1 MTLNAVSILS
11 DGGRISERL
20 QNFESRPQQLEM
32 AEAVQQAISER
43 SHLMV
48 EAGTGVGKSF
58 AYLIPAILSAADEND
73 CRKPIVISTNTISLQ
88 EQLISRDIP
97 FLNSVLPVEF
107 SAVLVKGRSNYI
119 GLRRMH
125 TALNRSAALFH
136 EQTELD
142 ELRRIAQWSEQTGDG
157 SRSDLEFRPGAD
169 VWDQVQ
175 SEQDNCLGK
184 RCAHHDDCFYYR
196 ARRRVW
202 NADLLVVNHALFF
215 SDLSLRRQGAS
226 VLPDYDI
233 VILDEAHTVESVAA
247 DHLGLSISS
256 GQCDYLLNRL
266 YNDRTQRGLLIQHQL
281 SECQQAVAELRFLA
295 HDFFYD
301 LREWQRVNGS
311 SNGRIRSAPQL
322 ANPLSTALRRLGGQ
336 IAGHASRMDDEDQRM
351 ELTAVGERCGT
362 LSDALDS
369 WMAQTEDNSV
379 YWLEQVGRQNRLTRL
394 MSAPVDVGP
403 VLREELYNRISSVI
417 HTSATL
423 AVGRQNFD
431 FIKTRLGLT
440 HCQTLKLGSPFDY
453 REQVQLILP
462 DDMPDPGGDA
472 EVYREHVCRKI
483 RKYVSQTQG
492 RAFVL
497 FTAYGMLQQCAQ
509 QLTPWFAE
517 HDLDLCCQGDD
528 RSRSQLL
535 DHFRS
540 QPRSVLFGTDSFW
553 QGVDVPGESLCNVII
568 TRLPFAVPDQPLRE
582 ARIETI
588 RHGGGNPFM
597 DYQLPEAIIKLK
609 QGFGRLIRSRSDR
622 GQVVILD
629 PRIRTKRY
637 GQLFLDS
644 LPECELIFDHD

>member
-1 MTLNAVSILS
+1 MTWNAVSILS
-11 DGGRISERL
+11 AGGRISERL
-20 QNFESRPQQLEM
+20 QDFELRPQQLKM
-32 AEAVQQAISER
+32 AEAVQSAIADR
-43 SHLMV
+43 NHLMV

-58 AYLIPAILSAADEND
+58 AYLIPAILSTAEDD
-73 CRKPIVISTNTISLQ
+73 DLRKPIVISTNTISLQ
-88 EQLISRDIP
+88 EQLFSRDIP
-97 FLNSVLPVEF
+97 FLNAVLPVEF
-107 SAVLVKGRSNYI
+107 SAVLAKGRSNYI

-125 TALNRSAALFH
+125 AAVNRSGSLFGD
-136 EQTELD
+136 QSDLD
-142 ELRRIAQWSEQTGDG
+142 DLGRLTAWSEQTGDG
-157 SRSDLEFRPGAD
+157 SRSDLDFRPAAE

-184 RCAHHDDCFYYR
+184 RCAHHDECFYYR

-233 VILDEAHTVESVAA
+233 VILDEAHTVEGVAA

-256 GQCDYLLNRL
+256 GQCDYLLNKL
-266 YNDRTQRGLLIQHQL
+266 YNDRTQRGLLVQHQFQ
-281 SECQQAVAELRFLA
+281 ECQQAVAEIRFLA

-301 LREWQRVNGS
+301 LKCWQQEHCA
-311 SNGRIRSAPQL
+311 SNGRIRATPNV
-322 ANPLSTALRRLGGQ
+322 ANPLSDALRRLGGR
-336 IAGHASRMDDEDQRM
+336 IASHASRLDEEDQRM
-351 ELTAVGERCGT
+351 ELTSVSDRCSALAEGLERW
-362 LSDALDS
+362 LSQA
-369 WMAQTEDNSV
+369 EDNSV
-379 YWLEQVGRQNRLTRL
+379 YWLEQSGRQQKVTRL

-403 VLREELYNRISSVI
+403 VLREELYNRVSSVI

-423 AVGRQNFD
+423 AVGRQNFE
-431 FIKTRLGLT
+431 FTKTRLGIT
-440 HCQTLKLGSPFDY
+440 HCETLELGSPFDY
-453 REQVQLILP
+453 RQQVQLILP
-462 DDMPDPGGDA
+462 ENMPDPSSDGDL
-472 EVYREHVCRKI
+472 YRDSVCDKI
-483 RKYVSQTQG
+483 RKYVLQTQG

-497 FTAYGMLQQCAQ
+497 FTAYRMLQQCAQ
-509 QLTPWFAE
+509 QLTPWFAQ
-517 HDLDLCCQGDD
+517 HNLDLCCQGSD

-540 QPRSVLFGTDSFW
+540 QENSVLFGTDSFW
-553 QGVDVPGESLCNVII
+553 QGVDVPGEALCNVII

-588 RHGGGNPFM
+588 RQQGGNPFM

-609 QGFGRLIRSRSDR
+609 QGFGRLIRSHSDH

-644 LPECELIFDHD
+644 LPECELILDPD